1 MSSEAQAVDPVVVA
15 RLAKRFAGNART
27 RANHA
32 RWAAWATRAALPPT
46 PPWDLIREV
55 LDQAQADGLNSRQQ
69 AAGVYSILVAK
80 GLISEGRA

>member
-1 MSSEAQAVDPVVVA
+1 MQTQAQAVDPAVIA

-32 RWAAWATRAALPPT
+32 RWAARAALPPT
-46 PPWDLIREV
+46 PPWELIQEV
-55 LDQAQADGLNSRQQ
+55 LIKGRADGLNDRQL